1 MREGGVDVPVR
12 AKMSCFP
19 LLLPRRATARRA
31 GAHWRPNGNCAEGL
45 SGGAAHPLPSRRR
58 PLAGRRA
65 LHRRGQSARP
75 PLALRRSP
83 IRRRRLQGLY
93 YKAHLIFDAVDELAR
108 LPLIVET
115 VRSLLQSDEVLLWD
129 ASVPIKPPG
138 GPMFPLHQGACCAP
152 NP

>member
-1 MREGGVDVPVR
+1 MRPHV
-12 AKMSCFP
+12 CFP
-19 LLLPRRATARRA
+19 PYSPAPTARRA
-31 GAHWRPNGNCAEGL
+31 GARWRPNGNCAEGL
-45 SGGAAHPLPSRRR
+45 SGMALRTRFLRDGALWPVDVLSTGAARAL
-58 PLAGRRA
+58 GRRLLSDA
-65 LHRRGQSARP
+65 
-75 PLALRRSP
+75 RRS
-83 IRRRRLQGLY
+83 GGGAFKANDHLY